1 MSTKGRLERLERE
14 ARGRAPEPSGHSE
27 EAMERLRE
35 HLDRLAAARRGTL
48 TEEEEAEVR
57 AVDAA
62 IWRRMA
68 ELRGEGLT

>member
-14 ARGRAPEPSGHSE
+14 ARGRAQEYSGRSE
-27 EAMERLRE
+27 ARERMRE
-35 HLDRLAAARRGTL
+35 HLGRLVAARRGTL

-62 IWRRMA
+62 IWRRIA
-68 ELRGEGLT
+68 ELRGEGTS